1 MAGIDAVSF
10 DALAAMLSLG
20 ENDAQM
26 ARRRIVGDMF
36 AVQQPGGFGFV
47 QLQHS

>member
-26 ARRRIVGDMF
+26 ARRRIVGGFTGDVF
-36 AVQQPGGFGFV
+36 AVQ
-47 QLQHS
+47 